1 MSNGAG
7 RVLGDDGDFR
17 FVELSVVCDGASSWG
32 HAVVQKVAV
41 FGGGEKVVLH
51 VLDSQREP
59 VDLELTFDE
68 MDTLGEAFQAFCQ
81 ARGYTLEK
89 GTPLVEEG
97 RRFLDELPY

>member
-1 MSNGAG
+1 MSNEAG

-17 FVELSVVCDGASSWG
+17 YVELSVVCGRENSWG
-32 HAVVQKVAV
+32 HEVVQKVAV

-51 VLDSQREP
+51 VLHSQREP
-59 VDLELTFDE
+59 VDLELTFRE

-81 ARGYTLEK
+81 ARGYTFEQD
-89 GTPLVEEG
+89 TPLVEER